1 MYLFD
6 IFLERETFD
15 IDHWVQSLN
24 SNDFDEH
31 LIILARLGLCF
42 NIRFRIILIYYFVTF
57 ITLGIFI
64 YRITG
69 YCLILV

>member
-31 LIILARLGLCF
+31 LIILARLGLSL
-42 NIRFRIILIYYFVTF
+42 NIRFRII
-57 ITLGIFI
+57 TL
-64 YRITG
+64 
-69 YCLILV
+69 